1 MENNNMI
8 SVKGF
13 RMSGKFGELNLD
25 ELTLPCTKEAWD
37 ILGNLA
43 ETANDAAEE
52 CLDTSEF
59 KPTKEIVTCDNG
71 VKKVREKLS
80 LDSIKE
86 IYNSLSKYFPATE
99 TFKHQAEFDTEFP
112 DERIYVYVT
121 LLLNEWCSGVSVTI
135 HHFNDAVKESGAYMT
150 ITQHNDGPMISDSSI
165 DYIKTLVESFKITD
179 ESWVNFKNT
188 LVSLLDNEVYRK
200 FMSIDCNYKQSRE

>member
-1 MENNNMI
+1 MENMI
-8 SVKGF
+8 TVKGF
-13 RMSGKFGELNLD
+13 KMSGKFGEVTLD

-59 KPTKEIVTCDNG
+59 KTLKETETITGDNG

-86 IYNSLSKYFPATE
+86 LYNSLSKYFPATE
-99 TFKHQAEFDTEFP
+99 TFEHQTKFDTVFP
-112 DERIYVYVT
+112 DEHIYVYVK
-121 LLLNEWCSGVSVTI
+121 LLLNEWGSGVSVTI
-135 HHFNDAVKESGAYMT
+135 HHFNGVIKESGAYVT
-150 ITQHNDGPMISDSSI
+150 ITQHNDGPMISDSSV

-188 LVSLLDNEVYRK
+188 LVSLLDNDAYRK
-200 FMSIDCNYKQSRE
+200 FMSID

>member
-1 MENNNMI
+1 MENNMI
-8 SVKGF
+8 IVKGF
-13 RMSGKFGELNLD
+13 HMSGKFGELTLD

-43 ETANDAAEE
+43 DVASDAAEE
-52 CLDTSEF
+52 CLDTSECRV
-59 KPTKEIVTCDNG
+59 PTEPMTTTNDNG

-80 LDSIKE
+80 LDSIKK

-99 TFKHQAEFDTEFP
+99 TFKHQAKFNTGFP
-112 DERIYVYVT
+112 DEHVYVYVK
-121 LLLNEWCSGVSVTI
+121 LLLNEWGSGVSVTI
-135 HHFNDAVKESGAYMT
+135 HHFNDAVKESGAYVT
-150 ITQHNDGPMISDSSI
+150 ITQHNDEPMISDSSV

-179 ESWVNFKNT
+179 ESWVNFKDT

-200 FMSIDCNYKQSRE
+200 FMIID